1 LKGFWHGYVEL
12 VLAGVTHEASYD
24 ILDGMVQL
32 TIGQLIVVAEPLPG
46 ATYEE
51 SALYALEQFATGKI
65 VARG

>member
-1 LKGFWHGYVEL
+1 
-12 VLAGVTHEASYD
+12 VTYEASYD